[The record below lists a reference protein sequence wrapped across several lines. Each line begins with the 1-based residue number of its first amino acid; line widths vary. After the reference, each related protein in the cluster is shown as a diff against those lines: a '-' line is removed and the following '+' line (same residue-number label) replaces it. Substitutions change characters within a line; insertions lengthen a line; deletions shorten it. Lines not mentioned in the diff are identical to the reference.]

1 MAFSFSQGPAQHSL
15 PQALRGCERKQ
26 GIASLI
32 HFLYISLEYYPK
44 LKMKLTLVKLK
55 DVLSFFKKNIYLFGC
70 VGS

>member
-55 DVLSFFKKNIYLFGC
+55 DVLSFF
-70 VGS
+70 